1 MWNGTDPTGMHLLPG
16 ATLAD
21 AGYADNAFGGTNNA
35 QVNQDTAGVQYDTQ
49 TANQVTPG
57 QEGTQVNQN
66 LFQTPRV
73 PTRPAQGNDNTQQPP
88 AQAGGNYEQ
97 AATPEQQPA
106 SNEENAVEVALRG
119 AMLSRSDEDII
130 QDFMWQ
136 GEHGSARAAELRN
149 QMLSFKQEIEAYG
162 MVFKGSNKIKVLHG
176 ITQYHGRQAP
186 ELNGAILGRMGKWNL
201 FSTPQLLQ
209 LQPEKSFKWVKV
221 KLPKDPTVI
230 RDFLRDENNKGK
242 LYRLGDDVE
251 VEETEVPMLVA
262 LPPPGGL
269 VRSSKRKNV
278 RRDGRVLGKNV
289 HR

>member
-1 MWNGTDPTGMHLLPG
+1 MHLLPG

-106 SNEENAVEVALRG
+106 SSEENAVEVALRG
-119 AMLSRSDEDII
+119 AMLARSDEDII

-136 GEHGSARAAELRN
+136 EQHGSARAAELRN
-149 QMLSFKQEIEAYG
+149 QMLGFKQEIEAYG

-186 ELNGAILGRMGKWNL
+186 ELNGAVLGRMGKWNL

-221 KLPKDPTVI
+221 KLPKDPMVI
-230 RDFLRDENNKGK
+230 REFLRDENNKGK

-251 VEETEVPMLVA
+251 VEETEVPYLVA
-262 LPPPGGL
+262 LPP
-269 VRSSKRKNV
+269 
-278 RRDGRVLGKNV
+278 RRLCGQ
-289 HR
+289 